1 MKKVQD
7 KDDPSVSMTECRM
20 VGFYTEVSNGTNEVT
35 SYDFAC
41 FQKDP
46 FYAIATLAFL
56 LIPSI
61 FTLQALPVSPGKC
74 ARVAWALLSCMVPFP
89 VLLLT
94 VKAVGLFNSGE
105 NWQMLAAGLT
115 QCEGFFESSCQAVLQ
130 LYILFTRA
138 DRKPSTLQILTISAS
153 FLLLTKTSITSLLQ
167 PRHNKPQLT
176 TKEKV
181 IKAVS
186 VLPMVFT
193 NSVFKLFT
201 LALAFS
207 VFREWALAVVVIA
220 LIVVFGMI
228 KSKDARLSHMAF
240 QNVFGL
246 SCLSV
251 RYTDTQQRRQLQVW
265 NTCWFIIHTLLL
277 TAVLMLANF
286 APDIFFGISDLPIV
300 HDIPLLI
307 TIVVSVWIS
316 GLISNILIHFQG

>member
-1 MKKVQD
+1 
-7 KDDPSVSMTECRM
+7 
-20 VGFYTEVSNGTNEVT
+20 
-35 SYDFAC
+35 
-41 FQKDP
+41 
-46 FYAIATLAFL
+46 
-56 LIPSI
+56 
-61 FTLQALPVSPGKC
+61 
-74 ARVAWALLSCMVPFP
+74 
-89 VLLLT
+89 
-94 VKAVGLFNSGE
+94 
-105 NWQMLAAGLT
+105 
-115 QCEGFFESSCQAVLQ
+115 
-130 LYILFTRA
+130 
-138 DRKPSTLQILTISAS
+138 
-153 FLLLTKTSITSLLQ
+153 
-167 PRHNKPQLT
+167 
-176 TKEKV
+176 
-181 IKAVS
+181 
-186 VLPMVFT
+186 MVFT

-228 KSKDARLSHMAF
+228 KSKFDARLSHMAF

-265 NTCWFIIHTLLL
+265 NTYWFIIHTLLL